1 MSHTCEDKINNPIP
15 DADLGLAY
23 SLYTEWAKKS
33 RSTLKRYVVT
43 NFWSKTFQI
52 KT

>member
-23 SLYTEWAKKS
+23 SLYTEWAKKIPVYFEALC
-33 RSTLKRYVVT
+33 RNQFLEQ
-43 NFWSKTFQI
+43 NI
-52 KT
+52 PN